1 MAHVTFAAPGLPGT
15 SQTVLADAAYAPGVC
30 NIGPAEVARRRRSG
44 HIGLIATVVLLVVLV
59 AIQAPPL
66 ARLLIAAPAVIAA
79 SGYLQARL
87 RFCAGFGSLGTYN
100 FGPLG
105 QTQQAPDPA
114 DRARD
119 RARARQIGAAS
130 IAIGIAVGVVAVLL
144 PL

>member
-1 MAHVTFAAPGLPGT
+1 MAHSAFAATGLPGT
-15 SQTVLADAAYAPGVC
+15 SPAAGAATEYQPGVC
-30 NIGPAEVARRRRSG
+30 NIGPAEIARRRRSG
-44 HIGLIATVVLLVVLV
+44 HIGLIATVVLLIVLV

-105 QTQQAPDPA
+105 QTQKASEPA

-119 RARARQIGAAS
+119 RARARQIGLAS
-130 IAIGIAVGVVAVLL
+130 VAIGVAVGIVAVLL